1 MSKNRIV
8 KIEPAN
14 DGVKKWIATFG
25 DGKKTKF
32 GSFRSPD
39 YTLTGDKEQREA
51 YRSRHRKDLDTGDPQ
66 RAGYL
71 SYYILWGDSTSIK
84 KNVADFNRRFA

>member
-1 MSKNRIV
+1 MVRIV
-8 KIEPAN
+8 KIDPAN
-14 DGVKKWIATFG
+14 DGVKKWIATFD

-32 GSFRSPD
+32 GAAGADD
-39 YTLTGDKEQREA
+39 YTITRDKKQRDL
-51 YRSRHRKDLDTGDPQ
+51 YRARHRKDLDTGDPQ

-84 KNVADFNRRFA
+84 KNVADFNKRFG